1 MTASD
6 TDRRPKFAS
15 LDVMRGLAACLV
27 ACHHASNRA
36 GELRFGGVKPFD
48 GAFDGLYIFVDFF
61 FVLSGFVLAW
71 VHWGDLGRPGRVPRY
86 FKRRFARIYPVYWA
100 VLLLFLVGHI
110 VHPAEVRDVPLSP
123 TVLATSF
130 LMIPNSGPTLLG
142 VAWTLY
148 YEVWFYIVFGAVLL
162 VGRVGFYG
170 IALWC
175 MAIVVFYLMPI
186 PKSFPLNFYLNPY
199 CLQFAM
205 GIGVAAIL
213 RVRHIPAPRSC
224 ALFGSLAFI
233 VLAFLNIG
241 PLVDSNQLAMRL
253 IMGTLASLSI
263 LGLVECER
271 DGSLVV
277 PAWLQH
283 FGAASYSIYLIH
295 VIVEAPFL
303 SFSWPVLSK
312 TSPEIRTLICAFVAI
327 LIGYMFH
334 RLVELP
340 LTEQVRKLLFPRPGK
355 PPALNMV

>member
-1 MTASD
+1 MTGNEQDS
-6 TDRRPKFAS
+6 RPKFSS

-48 GAFDGLYIFVDFF
+48 GSFDGLYIFVDFF

-71 VHWGDLGRPGRVPRY
+71 VHWGDVGRPSRIPRY

-100 VLLLFLVGHI
+100 ILLLFIAGHI

-123 TVLATSF
+123 TLVLTSF

-148 YEVWFYIVFGAVLL
+148 YEVFFYLVFGAVLL
-162 VGRVGFYG
+162 VGRAGFYG

-175 MAIVVFYLMPI
+175 AAIVVFYLTPTT
-186 PKSFPLNFYLNPY
+186 KSFPLDFYLNPY
-199 CLQFAM
+199 CLQFVM
-205 GIGVAAIL
+205 GIGVATLL
-213 RVRHIPAPRSC
+213 RHQRIPAPRFC
-224 ALFGSLAFI
+224 ALIGSLAFI
-233 VLAFLNIG
+233 VLAFMDIG
-241 PLVDSNQLAMRL
+241 PLVHSNQLAMRL
-253 IMGTLASLSI
+253 IMGALASLSI
-263 LGLVECER
+263 LGLVESER
-271 DGSLVV
+271 RGLLVV
-277 PAWLQH
+277 PGWLRQ

-295 VIVEAPFL
+295 TIVEAPFL

-312 TSPEIRTLICAFVAI
+312 TSPETRTIVCALVAI
-327 LIGYMFH
+327 LIGYIFH

-340 LTEQVRKLLFPRPGK
+340 LTEQVRKLLFPQNSK
-355 PPALNMV
+355 PRTLKLV